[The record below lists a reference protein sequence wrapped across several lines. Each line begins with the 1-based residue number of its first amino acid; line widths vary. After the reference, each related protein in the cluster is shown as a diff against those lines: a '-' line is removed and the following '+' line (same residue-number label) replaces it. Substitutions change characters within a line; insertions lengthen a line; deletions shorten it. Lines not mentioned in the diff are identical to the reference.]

1 MVRLEKDSTLVVR
14 RISARKFRE
23 GGVAMLEA
31 LRINHHMDMGGVMN
45 NMPFD
50 INRLRVLVFS

>member
-1 MVRLEKDSTLVVR
+1 MVR

-31 LRINHHMDMGGVMN
+31 LRMNHHKDIGGVMN
-45 NMPFD
+45 NRPFD